1 MGNPFGDQ
9 VKSAR
14 LRAESLSAEGRWAE
28 AAEAFEDLANAWIA
42 SCATVSPA
50 ARKDRL
56 DEVAAA
62 RKMLSDLADM
72 EQEHMPEYKRTEY
85 VAESDRLWE
94 HLKQRT
100 AVYVRK
106 IDRIE
111 AAHPELVEGRKGA

>member
-62 RKMLSDLADM
+62 RKMAAKCRSKVA
-72 EQEHMPEYKRTEY
+72 QEPMRSSEHPDD
-85 VAESDRLWE
+85 AENGNDGGE
-94 HLKQRT
+94 GKE
-100 AVYVRK
+100 
-106 IDRIE
+106 E
-111 AAHPELVEGRKGA
+111 ACSVFVLL